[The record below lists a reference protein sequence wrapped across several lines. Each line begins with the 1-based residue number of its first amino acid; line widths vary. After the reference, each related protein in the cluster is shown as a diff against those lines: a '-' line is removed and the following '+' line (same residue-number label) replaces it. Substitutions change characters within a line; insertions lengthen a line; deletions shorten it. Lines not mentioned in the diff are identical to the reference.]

1 MSSKRPLEK
10 FCWIQKIVIGSTLS
24 AEVDKYTGKKKKLMF
39 KSEIVCLELVRGVL
53 VAEMTKGIVCG
64 FFFLFMNTNHKLS
77 LLYF

>member
-10 FCWIQKIVIGSTLS
+10 FCWIQKLVIGSTLS
-24 AEVDKYTGKKKKLMF
+24 AEVDKYAGKKIMF

-64 FFFLFMNTNHKLS
+64 ILFTNTNHKLS